1 MDRDIVVRLGEGLM
15 KAILAFLSAALLL
28 PAPLAAQPVSEWTV
42 VTLALDGSW
51 GVGTSEYYGPAL
63 ASALRKCEAMSA
75 GKSDCGAEVTAVRQ
89 GWTLASLCGD
99 HRVLVAATNLTTAI
113 MEAQARQ
120 MYLRDLY
127 GDGLPSCSCVMWVDP
142 QGFATASRKP
152 SGTRTSLDK

>member
-1 MDRDIVVRLGEGLM
+1 M
-15 KAILAFLSAALLL
+15 KAILAFLAAVLLL

-63 ASALRKCEAMSA
+63 ASALRKCEAMS
-75 GKSDCGAEVTAVRQ
+75 GGQSDCGAEVTAVRQ

-99 HRVLVAATNLTTAI
+99 HRVLVAAANLTTAI